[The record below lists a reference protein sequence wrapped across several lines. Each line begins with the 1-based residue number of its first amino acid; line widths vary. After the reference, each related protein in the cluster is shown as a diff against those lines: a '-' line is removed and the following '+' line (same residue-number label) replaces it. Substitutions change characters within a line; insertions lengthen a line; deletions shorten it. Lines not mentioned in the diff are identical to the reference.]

1 MHRALEI
8 IWADRDSN
16 FWQKILFPTAED
28 VLKKEPTMSDENL
41 DFFNP
46 LIAANLQQKT
56 AVD

>member
-8 IWADRDSN
+8 IWEDRDCN

-46 LIAANLQQKT
+46 LIAANLQQKA